1 MRLRLFLLTVLAFM
15 GLTLIS
21 LPAQSA
27 AQQQQEAGLAGSGTA
42 NAAEM
47 YSTSRQ
53 SGPEVAATVDL
64 PEAPQPQSVAGQ
76 SSSKETQVTPNAGG
90 QTPAAQDDLLPQP
103 KRILGMMPNYRAVSA
118 GVKAPP
124 PTTREAYGVATE
136 QSFDYSAF
144 IFVGIT
150 SLMAKGDDSHPSL
163 GKGVSGYWAYY
174 WRGFLDKTDGNYWVY
189 AILPVP
195 LHEDERY
202 YAMGT
207 GGIWKR
213 GWYAA
218 TRILI
223 TPNYQGR
230 NTFNAAEI
238 MGRGV
243 SQAISLAYYPD
254 QQGVMTDFTAK
265 FGYAIG
271 RDALANVFRE
281 FWPDIDKHVLHHH
294 RHRSVSAS
302 DSSPDASSDSS
313 SSTHSGSSPS

>member
-1 MRLRLFLLTVLAFM
+1 MRLRIFRWSVPVFAAIALL
-15 GLTLIS
+15 S
-21 LPAQSA
+21 LPVQGDAQKQQDAVAEDSWVA
-27 AQQQQEAGLAGSGTA
+27 ASDGAV
-42 NAAEM
+42 
-47 YSTSRQ
+47 STSRQ
-53 SGPEVAATVDL
+53 PEPDAGQEVALAADL
-64 PEAPQPQSVAGQ
+64 PEAPQPQSLAGQ
-76 SSSKETQVTPNAGG
+76 SSSQQTPAAQSAAG
-90 QTPAAQDDLLPQP
+90 QTPAAQDGLLPQP
-103 KRILGMMPNYRAVSA
+103 KRILNLMPNYRAVSA
-118 GVKAPP
+118 GVTPP

-144 IFVGIT
+144 VFVGIT
-150 SLMAKGDDSHPSL
+150 SLLAKGDDAHPSL
-163 GKGVSGYWAYY
+163 GKGVDGYWAYY

-202 YAMGT
+202 FAMGT

-218 TRILI
+218 TRIFI
-223 TPNYQGR
+223 TPNYQGK

-238 MGRGV
+238 LGRGA

-254 QQGVMTDFTAK
+254 EQGVTKDFTEK

-294 RHRSVSAS
+294 RHKPAHAANKS
-302 DSSPDASSDSS
+302 SSDLAGTS
-313 SSTHSGSSPS
+313 